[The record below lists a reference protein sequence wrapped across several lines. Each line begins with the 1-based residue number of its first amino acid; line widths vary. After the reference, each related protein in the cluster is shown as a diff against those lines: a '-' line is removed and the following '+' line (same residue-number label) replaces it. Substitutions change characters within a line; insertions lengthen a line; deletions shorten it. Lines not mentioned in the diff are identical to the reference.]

1 MVGFSTLGSTW
12 RVNSDEMRRFAELL
26 SNFIERRLEEK
37 RPVLLRRRSLE
48 IQLKI
53 SGTLE
58 SDEIHSNHRLEGAE
72 CGGRHFTVRSM
83 KTDPHFVDIEE
94 ELADVGPLTA
104 ADDAQSRP
112 ISKLSRDVVYR
123 AVMND
128 QGWLD
133 GPACALSDGEET
145 NVPAIS
151 VGP

>member
-1 MVGFSTLGSTW
+1 
-12 RVNSDEMRRFAELL
+12 LL

-37 RPVLLRRRSLE
+37 RPVLLERVSLE

-58 SDEIHSNHRLEGAE
+58 SDEIHLNHGLKGAE
-72 CGGRHFTVRSM
+72 CDDQHFIVLSM
-83 KTDPHFVDIEE
+83 KIDPHFVKIEQDRPD
-94 ELADVGPLTA
+94 LQPMTA
-104 ADDAQSRP
+104 AEEGQRRP
-112 ISKLSRDVVYR
+112 ISKLSSDVVYR

-133 GPACALSDGEET
+133 GPTCAPYDVEET
-145 NVPAIS
+145 NVPAIA